1 MRARIHVTLKKSV
14 LDPQGQA
21 VGAALRT
28 LGFSEAKTARL
39 GKTIDLELDDGTPRE
54 RIDEM
59 CRKLLANLVIEDYAI
74 ELDG

>member
-28 LGFSEAKTARL
+28 LGFAEAKTARL